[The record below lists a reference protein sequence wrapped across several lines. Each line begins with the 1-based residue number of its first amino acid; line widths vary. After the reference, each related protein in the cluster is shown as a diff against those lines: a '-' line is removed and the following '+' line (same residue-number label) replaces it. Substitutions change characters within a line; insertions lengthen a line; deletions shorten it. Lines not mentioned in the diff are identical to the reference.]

1 MIALRLVGSLEK
13 PITKSA
19 YRHGHEGLARNSKL
33 TPRPRGRPRAFDMET
48 ALDMGQRLFHA
59 SSYEAVGLAALTD
72 TLGVKPPSFYKA
84 FGSKPELFEQV
95 IER

>member
-1 MIALRLVGSLEK
+1 
-13 PITKSA
+13 
-19 YRHGHEGLARNSKL
+19 
-33 TPRPRGRPRAFDMET
+33 MET